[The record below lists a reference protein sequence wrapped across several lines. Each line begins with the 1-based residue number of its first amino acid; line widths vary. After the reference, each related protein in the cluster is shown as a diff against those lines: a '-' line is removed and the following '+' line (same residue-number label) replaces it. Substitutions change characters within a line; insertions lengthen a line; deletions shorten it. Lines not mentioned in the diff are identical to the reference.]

1 MKRKMKS
8 KNYWAAF
15 DDNKVI
21 VGWNKYYK
29 DVSCEPEVLKVSE
42 ISFTKKQ
49 WIYFRAIVDEMMLS
63 LPYD

>member
-1 MKRKMKS
+1 MKS

-21 VGWNKYYK
+21 VGWDRYDKY
-29 DVSCEPEVLKVSE
+29 VSCEPEVLKVSE